1 MADNRNICEE
11 IEIAIYSGTEL
22 TDEQKNHIENCE
34 ECRALLTQM
43 TQLGNDLNALAVP
56 GIREGEIAD
65 RVMENIKQQKLSK
78 PFPKFKVTH
87 HLGTAAAVAV
97 ILVAALII
105 KNPAETDSNKLSAND
120 FDGAGIIVS
129 SPEDAV
135 FGTAYN
141 DNGDE
146 AENNGSEVQMLARSE
161 NGTEVL
167 SDTSD
172 TEEETVP
179 ESVEQPKFMMA
190 RPATEKTESASS
202 DYDAATNDSY
212 FSSDITDSD
221 NVWVVYKDTADEV
234 TVEFDGY
241 AYSSGDDTSTQSF
254 NSAEKSSENQKGSSA
269 GAGGSYVSEYSTE
282 QEIHNE
288 WRLMLP
294 ALPDGMV
301 TAFDGIEFLH
311 GEENFDYNIQLAN
324 TRLYELYGKEH
335 YLTREVLSACGCTYN
350 AQFLIFVNDGISYD
364 E

>member
-146 AENNGSEVQMLARSE
+146 AENNGADDIVEEAPVMLKSTRP
-161 NGTEVL
+161 NTEAAAQN
-167 SDTSD
+167 
-172 TEEETVP
+172 EEETSEEPMIMFKATMP
-179 ESVEQPKFMMA
+179 ENSADDMED
-190 RPATEKTESASS
+190 ASS
-202 DYDAATNDSY
+202 ERVVAENSDAVLFADKNDKQTENYNYSIDYDT
-212 FSSDITDSD
+212 
-221 NVWVVYKDTADEV
+221 
-234 TVEFDGY
+234 DGY
-241 AYSSGDDTSTQSF
+241 PYRGGG
-254 NSAEKSSENQKGSSA
+254 GSS
-269 GAGGSYVSEYSTE
+269 V
-282 QEIHNE
+282 QEIKIFAMDDFGSDLYENIEIANRIFFEISGVSDYFKAEDFESNE
-288 WRLMLP
+288 
-294 ALPDGMV
+294 
-301 TAFDGIEFLH
+301 EFLAFL
-311 GEENFDYNIQLAN
+311 EDFTFPVEN
-324 TRLYELYGKEH
+324 
-335 YLTREVLSACGCTYN
+335 
-350 AQFLIFVNDGISYD
+350 
-364 E
+364 

>member
-22 TDEQKNHIENCE
+22 SDEQKNHIENCE

-146 AENNGSEVQMLARSE
+146 AENDGADDIVEEAPVMLKSTRP
-161 NGTEVL
+161 NTEAAAQN
-167 SDTSD
+167 
-172 TEEETVP
+172 EEETSEEPMIMFKATMP
-179 ESVEQPKFMMA
+179 ENSADDMED
-190 RPATEKTESASS
+190 ASS
-202 DYDAATNDSY
+202 ERVVAENSDAVLFADKNDKQTENYNYSIDYDT
-212 FSSDITDSD
+212 
-221 NVWVVYKDTADEV
+221 
-234 TVEFDGY
+234 DGY
-241 AYSSGDDTSTQSF
+241 PYRGGG
-254 NSAEKSSENQKGSSA
+254 GSS
-269 GAGGSYVSEYSTE
+269 V
-282 QEIHNE
+282 QEIKIFAMDDFGSDLYENIEIANRIFFEISGVSDYFKAEDFESNE
-288 WRLMLP
+288 
-294 ALPDGMV
+294 
-301 TAFDGIEFLH
+301 EFLAFL
-311 GEENFDYNIQLAN
+311 EDFTFPVEN
-324 TRLYELYGKEH
+324 
-335 YLTREVLSACGCTYN
+335 
-350 AQFLIFVNDGISYD
+350 
-364 E
+364 

>member
-22 TDEQKNHIENCE
+22 SDEQKNHIENCE

-146 AENNGSEVQMLARSE
+146 AENDGADDIVEEAPVMLKSTRP
-161 NGTEVL
+161 NTEAAAQN
-167 SDTSD
+167 
-172 TEEETVP
+172 EEETSEEP
-179 ESVEQPKFMMA
+179 MIMFKATMPENSADDMEDASSESVVAENSDAVLFADKNDKQ
-190 RPATEKTESASS
+190 TENYNYSIDYNTDGYPYGRGGGSSVQEIKIFAMDDFGSDLYENIEIANRIFFEISGVS
-202 DYDAATNDSY
+202 DY
-212 FSSDITDSD
+212 F
-221 NVWVVYKDTADEV
+221 K
-234 TVEFDGY
+234 
-241 AYSSGDDTSTQSF
+241 
-254 NSAEKSSENQKGSSA
+254 AEDFES
-269 GAGGSYVSEYSTE
+269 
-282 QEIHNE
+282 NE
-288 WRLMLP
+288 
-294 ALPDGMV
+294 
-301 TAFDGIEFLH
+301 EFLAFL
-311 GEENFDYNIQLAN
+311 EDFTFPVEN
-324 TRLYELYGKEH
+324 
-335 YLTREVLSACGCTYN
+335 
-350 AQFLIFVNDGISYD
+350 
-364 E
+364 

>member
-146 AENNGSEVQMLARSE
+146 AENDGADDIVEEAPVMLKSTRP
-161 NGTEVL
+161 NTEAAAQN
-167 SDTSD
+167 
-172 TEEETVP
+172 EEETSEEP
-179 ESVEQPKFMMA
+179 MIMFKATMPENSADDMEDASSESVVAENSDAVLFADKNDKQ
-190 RPATEKTESASS
+190 TENYNYSIDYNTDGYPYGRGGGSSVQEIKIFAMDDFGSDLYENIEIANRIFFEISGIS
-202 DYDAATNDSY
+202 DY
-212 FSSDITDSD
+212 F
-221 NVWVVYKDTADEV
+221 K
-234 TVEFDGY
+234 
-241 AYSSGDDTSTQSF
+241 
-254 NSAEKSSENQKGSSA
+254 AEDFES
-269 GAGGSYVSEYSTE
+269 
-282 QEIHNE
+282 NE
-288 WRLMLP
+288 
-294 ALPDGMV
+294 
-301 TAFDGIEFLH
+301 EFLAFL
-311 GEENFDYNIQLAN
+311 EDFTFPVEN
-324 TRLYELYGKEH
+324 
-335 YLTREVLSACGCTYN
+335 
-350 AQFLIFVNDGISYD
+350 
-364 E
+364 